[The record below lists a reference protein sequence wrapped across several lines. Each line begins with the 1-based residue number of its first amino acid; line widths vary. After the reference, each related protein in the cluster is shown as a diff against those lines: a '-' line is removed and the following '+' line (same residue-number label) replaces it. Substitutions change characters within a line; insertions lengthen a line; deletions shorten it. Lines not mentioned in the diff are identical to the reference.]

1 MEYNIFYTY
10 ILAIPAVTFIVTV
23 FLKWL
28 FIRLWTGKLDV
39 AASLGTWGM
48 PSVHSAVVVSLATA
62 VGIKL
67 GIGSDEFAIA
77 MAFTMIIIY
86 DAINIRFE
94 AGQHAAE
101 INKTLGEKKYKESLW
116 HLPSEAFAGS
126 VLGIIVAFALWFV

>member
-1 MEYNIFYTY
+1 MEYNIFYQN
-10 ILAIPAVTFIVTV
+10 ILSIPAVTFCVTV
-23 FLKWL
+23 FLKGL
-28 FIRLWTGKLDV
+28 FIKLWTGKIDV
-39 AASLGTWGM
+39 TASLGTGGM
-48 PSVHSAVVVSLATA
+48 PSVHSSVVVSLATA

-67 GIGSDEFAIA
+67 GVHSDQFAIA

-126 VLGIIVAFALWFV
+126 IVWILVAFCLWFV